1 MAITD
6 INSEDRLVQQ
16 TFAEH
21 LHDRLGWD
29 SVYAWNQ
36 ETFGLNG
43 TLGRSGEREAIL
55 VRDLRAAVIRLNR
68 FLPESAREQ
77 AIEKITR
84 VDYSR
89 SLLQHNREFYEFIRL
104 GVPVDWRDAKGER
117 HHARAQL
124 VDFRNPNQNRFLVVR
139 ELKLQGT
146 RVPHYNVRA
155 DLVCFINGLPIVF
168 IELKAVYKNIRTGFD
183 NNLTWYLDPNVVP
196 HAFHHNALLIVSNGD
211 RARYGSITSQWE
223 HFVEW
228 KRNDEKE
235 KGRLEAEVLL
245 DGMLAKEKI
254 LDILEN
260 FILFDDSRPGGTRK
274 IVARNHQVMGV
285 NRSVE
290 SVQNQEKLKRAFPPD
305 KRVIAYNVP
314 ISEIKL
320 AADSLADKETRGQIL
335 VLKDSGMDELPLVQ
349 RAHPDLGRLGV
360 FWHTQGSGKS
370 YSMVFFVE
378 KVRRRVPGNFTFVI
392 MTDREDL
399 DDQIWRTFV
408 GCGAAD
414 ENNPRPRSGDEL
426 KSLLEGNHRFVFSL
440 IHKFNQD
447 VNEPYSERDDIIVI
461 SDEAHR
467 TQGGKFARNM
477 RQALPN
483 AEFIGFT
490 GTPLFKNDHLTRRI
504 FGNYVSRYDFKR
516 SEEDHSTVRL
526 IYDNRGEKL
535 GLARL
540 DLNDR
545 IAAKV
550 EESELDPDQ
559 TALLERLLGK
569 DYEVITADDRLDKL
583 ADDFVAYCSTRWET
597 GKSMLVCIDK
607 ITCGRMF
614 QRIEP
619 RWKAKLSEVKNLI
632 PKTETLIAR
641 ATDPDEKERLIKDLD
656 KLKGQSQWM
665 ESTIVEIIIS
675 EAQNEVRDF
684 QKWEFDIIPHR
695 VVMKT
700 GFQTPDGKR
709 VNVEDAFKDPDHP
722 FRIAIICAMWLTGF
736 DVECLSTLYID
747 KPMKAH
753 TLMQA
758 IARTN
763 RIYPGKECGVIV
775 DYNGMLKSLR
785 EALAQYALGDDDEG
799 DQGGDLVGPLEELV
813 KALVEA
819 IEAGENH
826 LRNLGFDPGR
836 LLGAKGFDRLQA
848 LREAVDVLYAS
859 DETKRRF
866 EIIARQVFIRF
877 KALLMEPSVFLYAER
892 HDNLETIYKK
902 LQENRDTADVTEVL
916 KEIHKIVNEAIRAQ
930 ESGEDQTEG
939 LTVDLSRIDF
949 GRLRDEF
956 VRKVRHK
963 HSALKDLRDVVE
975 QKLQQMLTYNPLRMD
990 YYKKYQ
996 EIIAD
1001 YNREKDRVTVEET
1014 FSRLVAL
1021 ADNLDAEQRRAAE
1034 EGLNEEELAL
1044 FDLLFRK
1051 NISKKNREK
1060 LKQASKALLSS
1071 LRELIKPMPNWI
1083 QNIQTQAEVRMFV
1096 LDTLWEQLPKPPFT
1110 GEDAELLT
1118 NRIYD
1123 YVWQRSAT
1131 GDFLNPAR
1139 AA

>member
-1 MAITD
+1 MITD

-36 ETFGLNG
+36 EIFGPNG
-43 TLGRSGEREAIL
+43 TLGRGSEREAIL
-55 VRDLRAAVIRLNR
+55 VRDLRAALGKFNR
-68 FLPESAREQ
+68 FLPETVREQ
-77 AIEKITR
+77 AVEKITR

-89 SLLQHNREFYEFIRL
+89 SLLQHNREFYEFIRN
-104 GVPVDWRDAKGER
+104 GVPVEWRDSRGET
-117 HHARAQL
+117 HQARAQV
-124 VDFRNPNQNRFLVVR
+124 VDFRNPKENRFLVVR
-139 ELKLQGT
+139 ELKLQGI

-155 DLVCFINGLPIVF
+155 DLICFINGLPIVF

-183 NNLTWYLDPNVVP
+183 NNLTWYLDPNVAP
-196 HAFHHNALLIVSNGD
+196 HAFHHNAFLVVSNGD
-211 RARYGSITSQWE
+211 RARYGSITSKWE

-235 KGRLEAEVLL
+235 TGCLEAEVLL
-245 DGMLAKEKI
+245 DGMLAKENI
-254 LDILEN
+254 LDLLEN
-260 FILFDDSRPGGTRK
+260 FILFDDSKPGGTRK
-274 IVARNHQVMGV
+274 IVARNHQVLGV
-285 NRSVE
+285 NKAVD
-290 SVQNQEKLKRAFPPD
+290 SVQRQEILKLEFPADRRVLSYTVPVSEFKIAAQNRVENQERSQVLSLTD
-305 KRVIAYNVP
+305 KI
-314 ISEIKL
+314 
-320 AADSLADKETRGQIL
+320 
-335 VLKDSGMDELPLVQ
+335 DELPLVK

-370 YSMVFFVE
+370 YSMVFFTE
-378 KVRRRVPGNFTFVI
+378 KVRRMVPGNFTFVV

-414 ENNPRPRSGDEL
+414 EKNPRPRSGEEL
-426 KSLLEGNHRFVFSL
+426 KSLLEEDHRFVFSL
-440 IHKFNQD
+440 IHKFNQE
-447 VNEPYSERDDIIVI
+447 VTEPYSERDDIIVV

-467 TQGGKFARNM
+467 TQAGKFARNM
-477 RQALPN
+477 RRALPN
-483 AEFIGFT
+483 ASFIGFT

-504 FGNYVSRYDFKR
+504 FGSYVSRYDFKR

-535 GLARL
+535 GIARL
-540 DLNDR
+540 DLNDK
-545 IAAKV
+545 IAAKI
-550 EESELDPDQ
+550 EESELDLDQ
-559 TALLERLLGK
+559 TALLEKLLGK

-583 ADDFVAYCSTRWET
+583 ADDFVEYCSTRWET

-619 RWKAKLSEVKNLI
+619 RWKAKLAEVKALI
-632 PKTETLIAR
+632 PETEKMIFAT
-641 ATDPDEKERLIKDLD
+641 TDPDEKECLIKELE
-656 KLKGQSQWM
+656 KLKGRAQWM
-665 ESTIVEIIIS
+665 ESTIIEIIIS

-684 QKWEFDIIPHR
+684 QKWSFEIIPHR
-695 VVMKT
+695 QVMKT

-709 VNVEDAFKDPDHP
+709 VNVEEAFKDPNHP

-758 IARTN
+758 IARAN
-763 RIYPGKECGVIV
+763 RVYPGKDCGVIV
-775 DYNGMLKSLR
+775 DYNGMLRSLR

-799 DQGGDLVGPLEELV
+799 NQGEELVGPLEELV
-813 KALVEA
+813 MALAQA

-826 LRNLGFDPGR
+826 LRGLGFDPGR

-848 LREAVDVLYAS
+848 IRDAVDALYTS
-859 DETKRRF
+859 DEAKRRF
-866 EIIARQVFIRF
+866 EIIVRQVFLRF
-877 KALLMEPSVFLYAER
+877 KALLMEPSVFPYAER

-902 LQENRDTADVTEVL
+902 LQEKRDTADVTEVL
-916 KEIHKIVNEAIRAQ
+916 KEIHKIVNEAIRTQ
-930 ESGEDQTEG
+930 EPGEDHAEG

-956 VRKVRHK
+956 VKKVKHK

-975 QKLQQMLTYNPLRMD
+975 QKLEQMLAYNPLRMD
-990 YYKKYQ
+990 YYRKYQ

-1014 FSRLVAL
+1014 FARLGEL
-1021 ADNLDAEQRRAAE
+1021 ANSLDAEQRRAAE

-1044 FDLLFRK
+1044 FDLLFRE
-1051 NISKKNREK
+1051 NISKIDREK
-1060 LKQASKALLSS
+1060 LKQASKSLLSS
-1071 LRELIKPMPNWI
+1071 LRELIKPMPTWI
-1083 QNIQTQAEVRMFV
+1083 QNVQTQAEVRMSV
-1096 LDTLWEQLPKPPFT
+1096 LDILWEKLPRPSFT
-1110 GEDAELLT
+1110 EEDAELLT
-1118 NRIYD
+1118 DRIYD

-1139 AA
+1139 VA